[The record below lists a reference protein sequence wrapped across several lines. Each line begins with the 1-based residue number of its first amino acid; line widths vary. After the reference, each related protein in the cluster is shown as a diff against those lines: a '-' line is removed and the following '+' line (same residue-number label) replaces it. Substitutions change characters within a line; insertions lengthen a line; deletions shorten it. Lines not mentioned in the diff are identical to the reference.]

1 MKCKKGTVRVPF
13 CSSLSV
19 ANIRKLLIE
28 KNILLPFILPAPH
41 FDATFKDTI

>member
-13 CSSLSV
+13 CYSLSD
-19 ANIRKLLIE
+19 ANILKLLIE
-28 KNILLPFILPAPH
+28 KNIMLSSVLPAPH